1 MKRVRFTRKNKLF
14 LAFEFGMMAM
24 LGFLVVK
31 NMAFSS
37 AIHPA
42 YNGFDAGNIITD
54 YVMSDYSSMS
64 EGEIQAFLKS
74 KNPCNN
80 TNVALASYYSSHTYH
95 IENGHFVCMAD
106 ERFDGESAA
115 HIIWQAAQDFRIN
128 PKVLIVLLEKEQGL
142 VTDTWPNFDLQ
153 YRSATGYGCPDSAVC
168 DSQYYGFRNQ
178 VRSAAEFYR
187 IILDNGSR
195 YYPLGENYI
204 KYNPEGACGG
214 SVVNIQNRATSALY
228 QYTPYQPRPE
238 VLNAT
243 PGTAIPCGAHGNS
256 NFYYY
261 YTKWFGD
268 THISVSSVYL
278 PESDDIAIKTQG
290 GLYLAPESN
299 AQGARIKL
307 SNNAAGYRF
316 ERKGDYYVIRHV
328 ASNLVLDVVG
338 GEVKNGTQIQ
348 LYEFND
354 SCAQKWY
361 LDVNGENY
369 TIRSVCSNKA
379 IDIPDARVTATGL
392 AIQIYDANNSKAQS
406 LVMSDL
412 APALIEEDIYT
423 LGTTGGLVLDAKGGL
438 VDSGTRLQIYN
449 ANYERGQLY
458 QMSRTQD
465 GLYVIKNSASGRVV
479 DVVGGRK
486 DDGTELQLYDYNG
499 SCAQKWIAEKS
510 GNGFV
515 FLSSCTKKAI
525 DVAGGLVGTPTQ
537 KMQIYTANGTA
548 AQVLIPTK
556 YQEKPKEEEESL
568 DDEYTITSAVNK
580 KYAIDITN
588 GVAAAKDGTNIQVW
602 DKNDTDAQKFRIIDN
617 GDQTY
622 TIKNTKT
629 NRVLDVS
636 GGIAESG
643 TNIQLYTGNSTCA
656 QKWYLK
662 KYDDGSYQITSACA
676 PSVLDLSGG
685 VAKNGGNIQLWSP
698 NETKAQK
705 WFFNKV

>member
-153 YRSATGYGCPDSAVC
+153 YRSATGYGCPDTAVC

-261 YTKWFGD
+261 YTQWFGD
-268 THISVSSVYL
+268 THYSVSSVYL
-278 PESDDIAIKTQG
+278 LETGNHSIQTDA

-299 AQGARIKL
+299 SREARIVL
-307 SNNAAGYRF
+307 SSSPANFTF
-316 ERKGDYYVIRHV
+316 ERTGDYYVIRHD
-328 ASNLVLDVVG
+328 ASGLVVDVIG
-338 GEVKNGTQIQ
+338 GQVENTTQLQ
-348 LYEFND
+348 LYEYNE

-361 LDVNGENY
+361 VKVDGDKYSLQ
-369 TIRSVCSNKA
+369 SVCSMKA
-379 IDIPDARVTATGL
+379 IDVPGAMIDRAGL
-392 AIQIYDANNSKAQS
+392 KLQIYDNNGSAAQKFIFNNTTHGAIADGVYV
-406 LVMSDL
+406 LQ
-412 APALIEEDIYT
+412 
-423 LGTTGGLVLDAKGGL
+423 TTGGKVMDAAGGL
-438 VDSGTRLQIYN
+438 TSSGTKLQTYD
-449 ANYERGQLY
+449 ANYDRGQIFRLT
-458 QMSRTQD
+458 RTSD
-465 GLYVIKNSASGRVV
+465 GMFTIKNNTSGKAV
-479 DVVGGRK
+479 DVSGGLK
-486 DDGTELQLYDYNG
+486 DDGTPLQLYDYNG
-499 SCAQKWIAEKS
+499 SCAQKWIVEQS
-510 GNGFV
+510 GNGFR
-515 FLSSCTKKAI
+515 FLSACTKKAI
-525 DVAGGLVGTPTQ
+525 DVYGGLVNQSSQ
-537 KMQIYTANGTA
+537 KVQLYSANGTN
-548 AQVLIPTK
+548 AQVWVPAA
-556 YQEKPKEEEESL
+556 YVEPSVEG
-568 DDEYTITSAVNK
+568 EYVITSAVNQN
-580 KYAIDITN
+580 YAIDIRGGTA
-588 GVAAAKDGTNIQVW
+588 VAQDGSNIQLW
-602 DKNDTDAQKFRIIDN
+602 LRNNTDAQKFKLTKNSD
-617 GDQTY
+617 GSY
-622 TIKNTKT
+622 TLKNSKT
-629 NRVLDVS
+629 GYVIDVS
-636 GGIAESG
+636 GGSHIPGA
-643 TNIQLYTGNSTCA
+643 NIQLYTSNDSCA
-656 QKWYLK
+656 QKWNVEK
-662 KYDDGSYQITSACA
+662 NGDGSYSMISPCSSNAIDA
-676 PSVLDLSGG
+676 WGG
-685 VAKNGGNIQLWSP
+685 LAGDGINIQTWSA
-698 NETKAQK
+698 NNSKAQR
-705 WFFNKV
+705 WMLNKV